1 MVPKTTHV
9 HEPMLNHRVGFV
21 LIDRGGRQ
29 VVGGGMDGGGLRKT
43 TLSSLFDHP
52 PSAAENELSYL
63 LGSLLLHVREDVG
76 VRVERDGDIRMTE
89 ALTYDLGRD
98 SS

>member
-1 MVPKTTHV
+1 
-9 HEPMLNHRVGFV
+9 
-21 LIDRGGRQ
+21 
-29 VVGGGMDGGGLRKT
+29 
-43 TLSSLFDHP
+43 
-52 PSAAENELSYL
+52 L
-63 LGSLLLHVREDVG
+63 LGGLLLHVREDVG

>member
-1 MVPKTTHV
+1 LSTRQDNASRH
-9 HEPMLNHRVGFV
+9 GV
-21 LIDRGGRQ
+21 LG
-29 VVGGGMDGGGLRKT
+29 VVLYIF
-43 TLSSLFDHP
+43 LSS
-52 PSAAENELSYL
+52 SAAENELSYL
-63 LGSLLLHVREDVG
+63 FGGLLLHVWEDVG